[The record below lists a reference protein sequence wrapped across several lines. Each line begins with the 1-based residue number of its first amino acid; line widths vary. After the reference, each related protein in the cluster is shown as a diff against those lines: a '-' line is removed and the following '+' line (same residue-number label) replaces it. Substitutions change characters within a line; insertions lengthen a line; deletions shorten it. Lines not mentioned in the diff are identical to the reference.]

1 MRLLLLH
8 LTSLLLITWL
18 LVLLFLSLR
27 MISVSFLNPFAIS
40 VSGVKLLDL
49 QLHFDKQELFISC
62 GTWSVCFFSF
72 YLVTKNLVNIFIII
86 IKQGDCVYMCIIVCV
101 CVWFPPNPTLIL
113 KLTLAAFLGFLNTCV
128 DLETLK
134 NEKFIFAA
142 HAYKLLSSEQK
153 KKKSVLRLLP
163 LHLTSLLY

>member
-1 MRLLLLH
+1 MYH
-8 LTSLLLITWL
+8 
-18 LVLLFLSLR
+18 
-27 MISVSFLNPFAIS
+27 
-40 VSGVKLLDL
+40 
-49 QLHFDKQELFISC
+49 
-62 GTWSVCFFSF
+62 
-72 YLVTKNLVNIFIII
+72 
-86 IKQGDCVYMCIIVCV
+86 CVYMYHCVCV

-153 KKKSVLRLLP
+153 KKKVSWDFYLYTSPVCYINNLATCSSFFCPSIWEILLNWTEHERTMFHTSREVEIFNKTLLYFHSNETSGIHSAFC
-163 LHLTSLLY
+163 LHGYFLCHSLLKFLSWLMFWFFSYH